1 MTPEHI
7 IHQIASEE
15 KFITQQQQKQ
25 DAMRSLHS
33 GVRSSSISTDLA
45 MIDIS
50 ISNANKRIE
59 ELRQKLEDMHD
70 AQ

>member
-1 MTPEHI
+1 MTPEYI
-7 IHQIASEE
+7 MHQIASEE
-15 KFITQQQQKQ
+15 RFITRQQEKR
-25 DAMRSLHS
+25 DAVQS
-33 GVRSSSISTDLA
+33 GVRSGVCSTDLA

-70 AQ
+70 A

>member
-1 MTPEHI
+1 
-7 IHQIASEE
+7 
-15 KFITQQQQKQ
+15 
-25 DAMRSLHS
+25 MRSLHS

-59 ELRQKLEDMHD
+59 ELRQKLEDLND
-70 AQ
+70 A